1 MPWWFCF
8 KVSRAVS
15 NTADHS
21 SHCYHLMKPIVL
33 FTIHSFCNT
42 GEGCFS
48 VSECQSEYEAAANG
62 GDTSNVISDA
72 SDNTVATSPSNISET
87 DKPTTTPT
95 KSASVPPSLSPTARP
110 SQAATTSPTNAPVST
125 AATTTSPTNEPIS
138 PAPTNFNSNY
148 CGVSWSSHS
157 DDCENA
163 RPCPRGDE
171 CEASE
176 TCFSDSPCAAL
187 KTSLNNGTTQVL
199 VNGEDMMTGAD
210 ATEESSEESMQDET
224 AQSDVGENEL
234 KFTSSDATQS
244 SLTITTTNPFS
255 SLDLS
260 EGDSAANEN
269 EQLNTNVAEKA
280 SEEVAPTSLEY
291 CNICGSAGKF
301 SYDSYIDYDKLDG
314 IAEMPCG
321 EMIWVFARNNI
332 YEGSSECLATRS
344 EYFNDCVSNTLKM
357 TCSVHMGH
365 VYSRPPFRSIS
376 VRPYSAT
383 RLVRTH
389 VICVKVVTYV

>member
-1 MPWWFCF
+1 
-8 KVSRAVS
+8 
-15 NTADHS
+15 
-21 SHCYHLMKPIVL
+21 L
-33 FTIHSFCNT
+33 FYFNIHSYCNT
-42 GEGCFS
+42 GEGEGCFS
-48 VSECQSEYEAAANG
+48 VSECQSEYEAAANDE
-62 GDTSNVISDA
+62 DTSNVISDA
-72 SDNTVATSPSNISET
+72 SDNTVAATSPSNVSET

-95 KSASVPPSLSPTARP
+95 KSPSVPPLSSPTARP
-110 SQAATTSPTNAPVST
+110 SQAA
-125 AATTTSPTNEPIS
+125 TTSPTNEPIS

-148 CGVSWSSHS
+148 CGVSWSSHA

-187 KTSLNNGTTQVL
+187 KTSLNGTTQML

-210 ATEESSEESMQDET
+210 ATEESSEGSIQDET
-224 AQSDVGENEL
+224 AQSDVGENE
-234 KFTSSDATQS
+234 FTSSDASQS

-260 EGDSAANEN
+260 EGDPAANES

-357 TCSVHMGH
+357 TCSAHMGH

-389 VICVKVVTYV
+389 VICVKVVTNV